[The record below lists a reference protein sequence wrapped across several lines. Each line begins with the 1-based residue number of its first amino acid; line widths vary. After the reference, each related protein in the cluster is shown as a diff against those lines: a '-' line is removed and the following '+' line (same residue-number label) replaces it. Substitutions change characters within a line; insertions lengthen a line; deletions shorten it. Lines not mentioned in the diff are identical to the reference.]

1 MRKLL
6 IIAGPTAA
14 GKTALSVALAQK
26 LNGEIISAD
35 AMQIYAGMEIGTA
48 AATERERQGIAHHLI
63 GCIDPA
69 EHFSAAQY
77 QSLAER
83 IAQEIR
89 MRGRIPIAVGGTGL
103 YIDALCYDLS
113 FMQAAEDKAF
123 RAEMQDFAERNGAEA
138 LYERLMLIDPES
150 AVKLHVNDRKRIIRA
165 LEIYHVSGIKK
176 SEQERHWKEPKPGI
190 QVCMIVLGCENR
202 AYLYERINRRVD
214 AMIAEGLEEEVRR
227 LLALGIPETAQS
239 LQAIGYKELI
249 SYFNGNCSRQ
259 EAIEAIKRESRRY
272 AKRQL
277 TWFKRQEKAH
287 WIDIENQTLQTLVE
301 QAEKVIERDWRQS
314 L

>member
-1 MRKLL
+1 MRNLL
-6 IIAGPTAA
+6 VIAGPTAV
-14 GKTALSVALAQK
+14 GKTALSVALAQR
-26 LNGEIISAD
+26 LGGEIISAD

-48 AATERERQGIAHHLI
+48 AATEKERQGVAHHLI

-77 QSLAER
+77 QSMAEE
-83 IAQEIR
+83 IAQQIR
-89 MRGRIPIAVGGTGL
+89 ARGRIPIAVGGTGL
-103 YIDALCYDLS
+103 YIDALCYELS

-123 RAEMQDFAERNGAEA
+123 RAEMQELAARSGAEA
-138 LYERLMLIDPES
+138 LYQRLVQVDPES
-150 AVKLHVNDRKRIIRA
+150 AAKLHVNDQKRVIRA
-165 LEIYHVSGIKK
+165 LEIYHVSGVKK
-176 SEQERHWKEPKPGI
+176 SEQEEHWKEPKPGL
-190 QVCMIVLGCENR
+190 QVCMIVLGCANR

-214 AMIAEGLEEEVRR
+214 VMIAEGLEEEVRR
-227 LLALGIPETAQS
+227 LLAAGVPETAQS

-249 SYFNGNCSRQ
+249 AYFNCSCSRQ

-277 TWFKRQEKAH
+277 TWFKRQEQAH
-287 WIDIENQTLQTLVE
+287 WIDIENQTLSALVE
-301 QAEKVIERDWRQS
+301 QAEKIIKQDWG

>member
-1 MRKLL
+1 MKKLL
-6 IIAGPTAA
+6 IIAGPTAV
-14 GKTALSVALAQK
+14 GKTALSVALAQR
-26 LNGEIISAD
+26 LGGEIISAD

-48 AATERERQGIAHHLI
+48 AATEKERQGVAHHLI

-77 QSLAER
+77 QSMAEE
-83 IAQEIR
+83 IAQQIR
-89 MRGRIPIAVGGTGL
+89 ARGRIPIAVGGTGL
-103 YIDALCYDLS
+103 YVDALCYELS

-123 RAEMQDFAERNGAEA
+123 RAEMQELAARSGAEA
-138 LYERLMLIDPES
+138 LYQRLVQVDPES
-150 AVKLHVNDRKRIIRA
+150 AAKLHVNDQKRVIRA
-165 LEIYHVSGIKK
+165 LEIYHVSGVKK
-176 SEQERHWKEPKPGI
+176 SEQEEHWKEPKPGL
-190 QVCMIVLGCENR
+190 QVCMIVLGCANR

-214 AMIAEGLEEEVRR
+214 VMIADGLEEEVRR
-227 LLALGIPETAQS
+227 LLAAGVPETAQS

-249 SYFNGNCSRQ
+249 AYFNGGCSRQ

-277 TWFKRQEKAH
+277 TWFKRQDQAH
-287 WIDIENQTLQTLVE
+287 WIDIENQTLSALVE
-301 QAEKVIERDWRQS
+301 QAEKIIKQDWG

>member
-1 MRKLL
+1 MRNLL
-6 IIAGPTAA
+6 VIAGPTAV
-14 GKTALSVALAQK
+14 GKTALSVALAQR
-26 LNGEIISAD
+26 LGGEIISAD

-48 AATERERQGIAHHLI
+48 AATEKERQGVAHHLI

-77 QSLAER
+77 QSMAEK
-83 IAQEIR
+83 IAQQIR
-89 MRGRIPIAVGGTGL
+89 ARGRIPIAVGGTGL
-103 YIDALCYDLS
+103 YIDALCYELS

-123 RAEMQDFAERNGAEA
+123 RAEMQELAARSGAEA
-138 LYERLMLIDPES
+138 LYQRLVQVDPES
-150 AVKLHVNDRKRIIRA
+150 AAKLHVNDQKRVIRA
-165 LEIYHVSGIKK
+165 LEIYYVSGVKK
-176 SEQERHWKEPKPGI
+176 SEQEEHWKEPKPGL
-190 QVCMIVLGCENR
+190 QVCMIVLGCANR

-227 LLALGIPETAQS
+227 LLAAGVPETAQS

-249 SYFNGNCSRQ
+249 AYFNGGCSRQ

-277 TWFKRQEKAH
+277 TWFKRQEQAH
-287 WIDIENQTLQTLVE
+287 WIDIENQTLSALVE
-301 QAEKVIERDWRQS
+301 QAEKIIKQDWG

>member
-1 MRKLL
+1 
-6 IIAGPTAA
+6 
-14 GKTALSVALAQK
+14 
-26 LNGEIISAD
+26 
-35 AMQIYAGMEIGTA
+35 
-48 AATERERQGIAHHLI
+48 
-63 GCIDPA
+63 
-69 EHFSAAQY
+69 
-77 QSLAER
+77 
-83 IAQEIR
+83 

-123 RAEMQDFAERNGAEA
+123 RTEMQDFAERNGAEA

-227 LLALGIPETAQS
+227 LLASGIPETAQS

-287 WIDIENQTLQTLVE
+287 WIDIENQTLRTLVE

>member
-1 MRKLL
+1 MRNLL
-6 IIAGPTAA
+6 VIAGPTAV
-14 GKTALSVALAQK
+14 GKTALSVALAQR
-26 LNGEIISAD
+26 LGGEIISAD

-48 AATERERQGIAHHLI
+48 AATEKERQGVAHHLI

-77 QSLAER
+77 QSMAEE
-83 IAQEIR
+83 IAQQIR
-89 MRGRIPIAVGGTGL
+89 ARGRIPIAVGGTGL
-103 YIDALCYDLS
+103 YIDALCYELS

-123 RAEMQDFAERNGAEA
+123 RAEMQELAARSGAEA
-138 LYERLMLIDPES
+138 LYQRLVQVDPES
-150 AVKLHVNDRKRIIRA
+150 AAKLHVNDQKRVIRA
-165 LEIYHVSGIKK
+165 LEIYHVSGVKK
-176 SEQERHWKEPKPGI
+176 SEQEEHCKEPKPGLR
-190 QVCMIVLGCENR
+190 VCMIVLGCANR

-227 LLALGIPETAQS
+227 LLAAGVPETAQS

-249 SYFNGNCSRQ
+249 AYFNGSCSRQ

-277 TWFKRQEKAH
+277 TWFKRQEQAH
-287 WIDIENQTLQTLVE
+287 WIDIENQTLSALVE
-301 QAEKVIERDWRQS
+301 QAEKIIKQDWG

>member
-6 IIAGPTAA
+6 VIAGPTAV
-14 GKTALSVALAQK
+14 GKTALSVALAQR
-26 LNGEIISAD
+26 LGGEIISAD

-48 AATERERQGIAHHLI
+48 AATEKERQGVAHHLI

-69 EHFSAAQY
+69 EHFSRRASIKAWRRK
-77 QSLAER
+77 SRSRSVRGGGSRSPWAE
-83 IAQEIR
+83 
-89 MRGRIPIAVGGTGL
+89 PGL
-103 YIDALCYDLS
+103 YIDALCYELS

-123 RAEMQDFAERNGAEA
+123 RAEMQELAARSGAEA
-138 LYERLMLIDPES
+138 LYQRLVQVDPES
-150 AVKLHVNDRKRIIRA
+150 AAKLHVNDQKRVIRA
-165 LEIYHVSGIKK
+165 LEIYHVSGVKK
-176 SEQERHWKEPKPGI
+176 SEQEEHWKEPKQGLR
-190 QVCMIVLGCENR
+190 VCMIVLGCANR

-227 LLALGIPETAQS
+227 LLAAGVPETAQS

-249 SYFNGNCSRQ
+249 AYFNGSCSRQ

-277 TWFKRQEKAH
+277 TWFKRQEQAH
-287 WIDIENQTLQTLVE
+287 WIDIENQTLSALVE
-301 QAEKVIERDWRQS
+301 QAEKIIKQDWG